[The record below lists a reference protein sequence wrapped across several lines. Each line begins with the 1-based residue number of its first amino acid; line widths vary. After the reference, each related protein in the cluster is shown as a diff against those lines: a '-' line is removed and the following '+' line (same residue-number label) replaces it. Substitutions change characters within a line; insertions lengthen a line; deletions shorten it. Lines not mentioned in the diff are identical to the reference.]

1 MYYLSKNPSTQKKL
15 QEELDATFGPRGIEG
30 VLEYEDVKALPYLD
44 ACINEALRL
53 HSTSAM
59 GLPRVMTRP
68 TEFDGEVFP
77 PGVRS
82 AFPMPLLTRIG
93 LTSSSLSN
101 DRPSSRSLRT
111 RSTGSKRFGAT
122 TPRSTA
128 PSVGSSRRRRRAS
141 SRRPSSESWRTG
153 NEQKKRRSKKRQ
165 RKADMGRSVFPQ
177 HLLVRTAFVRWP
189 QRRHDGAVLL
199 HLDPRESSFP
209 LMINCRGRSGN

>member
-1 MYYLSKNPSTQKKL
+1 MYYLSKNPSAQKKL

-59 GLPRVMTRP
+59 GLPRIMTRP

-82 AFPMPLLTRIG
+82 AFAQV
-93 LTSSSLSN
+93 TSDSHCA
-101 DRPSSRSLRT
+101 DEPVSSRCRLSSRYLRT
-111 RSTGSKRFGAT
+111 RFIGSKRFGAT
-122 TPRSTA
+122 MPRSTA

-141 SRRPSSESWRTG
+141 SRRHSSESWR
-153 NEQKKRRSKKRQ
+153 NDEDKEASKRSDQ
-165 RKADMGRSVFPQ
+165 R
-177 HLLVRTAFVRWP
+177 
-189 QRRHDGAVLL
+189 
-199 HLDPRESSFP
+199 
-209 LMINCRGRSGN
+209 N